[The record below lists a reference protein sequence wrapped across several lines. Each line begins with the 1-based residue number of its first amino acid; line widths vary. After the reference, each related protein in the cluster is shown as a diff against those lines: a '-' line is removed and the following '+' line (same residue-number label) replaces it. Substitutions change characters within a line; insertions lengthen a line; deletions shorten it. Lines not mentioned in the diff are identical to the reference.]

1 MCCDDRV
8 ETAHTLMTE
17 LPAVGPAHRG
27 GFGGSASAWFVSK
40 ALSSPSLFGRPMGR
54 GTSSAPALPNLPERV
69 PRAATADPLPLDNE
83 ASDDEGEGEE
93 GDGDE
98 QTQQEDDGE
107 ADQSHEARVLRN
119 AARKKEEHERKKRR
133 AAAEAEKAR
142 QWKEDLAKLPRYDR
156 TRRRKAV
163 DYGHITGPLLSSEQM
178 IGASAA
184 PTTFVRAILDA
195 VPVRASPDPQA
206 PVQYR
211 VPLRA
216 VMGVCR
222 KEKNALSDVW
232 RARAPHVAERVLSL
246 IHI

>member
-1 MCCDDRV
+1 
-8 ETAHTLMTE
+8 MTE
-17 LPAVGPAHRG
+17 LPAVPAHRG

-54 GTSSAPALPNLPERV
+54 GTSSAPSLPNLPERV
-69 PRAATADPLPLDNE
+69 PRAATADPLPLDDE
-83 ASDDEGEGEE
+83 ASDDEGGDEV

-98 QTQQEDDGE
+98 RKQRDDDDE
-107 ADQSHEARVLRN
+107 ADQSHEARAL
-119 AARKKEEHERKKRR
+119 RKKEEHERKKRR

-232 RARAPHVAERVLSL
+232 RARAPGAAPPHLP
-246 IHI
+246 